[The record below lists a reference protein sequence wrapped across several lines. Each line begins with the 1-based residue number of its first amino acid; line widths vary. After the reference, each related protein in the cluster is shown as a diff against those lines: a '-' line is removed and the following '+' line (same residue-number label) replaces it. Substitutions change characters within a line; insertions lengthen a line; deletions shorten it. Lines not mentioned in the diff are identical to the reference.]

1 MPDIG
6 FKDRHV
12 EPILSGEKPI
22 TLRRAWKLDRTPDL
36 GARLGLVSGWRT
48 PQRRRFGTA
57 VIVARATVWIGEE
70 GLVAFTDWRTSGFVP
85 GRLQHVGDNLARLP
99 SVERLR
105 RASEITVTTA
115 RAGWVAGSQAL
126 AVLDGFP
133 DFAAM
138 RAFHAAHRA
147 EGADPV
153 IRRELIGFGG
163 VSREFG

>member
-48 PQRRRFGTA
+48 PQRRRFGSA

-70 GLVAFTDWRTSGFVP
+70 GLVAFTDWRTAGFVP
-85 GRLQHVGDNLARLP
+85 ERLQHVGAALSKIPELARIR
-99 SVERLR
+99 ERDQEAR
-105 RASEITVTTA
+105 DAAAASWA
-115 RAGWVAGSQAL
+115 AGSHVL
-126 AVLDGFP
+126 AILDGFP
-133 DFAAM
+133 DFPAM